1 MSEILLHTRYRVGE
15 FTEPP
20 IEVGSS
26 VNLTKLTEGDPHPVF
41 VTLPIAKVGARSRNG
56 RTYDKAAV
64 QSIVTKINTSR
75 STGIRGHL
83 TEAERATRFD
93 LPSLVWIGAKIEPNG
108 LAWAKAYVPTYSAD
122 TREYLRIMGVV
133 ESEVGTSI
141 YGTADIDESGNVTNL
156 QIESIDLGHPQ
167 RLGVA
172 SAAAIPIVTSELHTP
187 RPAIAEGW
195 RRYVH
200 IPNDIII
207 SETVQQPTP
216 RPAIAEGWRRYVH
229 IPNDIIS
236 EESKKS

>member
-1 MSEILLHTRYRVGE
+1 MSEVLLHTRYRVGE
-15 FTEPP
+15 FAEPP
-20 IEVGSS
+20 IQVGSS

-41 VTLPIAKVGARSRNG
+41 VTLPIAKVGATSRNG
-56 RTYDKAAV
+56 RKYDTAAV
-64 QSIVTKINTSR
+64 QSIVAKINTSR

-93 LPSLVWIGAKIEPNG
+93 LPSLVWIGAQLEPNG

-122 TREYLRIMGVV
+122 TREFFRIMSVV

-195 RRYVH
+195 RKYVNL
-200 IPNDIII
+200 PNDIII
-207 SETVQQPTP
+207 SEAAKPP
-216 RPAIAEGWRRYVH
+216 KARPAIAEGWRKYVNL
-229 IPNDIIS
+229 PNDIIIS
-236 EESKKS
+236 EDVK